1 MSKGKEIT
9 ENSVTTLTRS
19 IDGMGRKS
27 GVSLSSLWYKYQE
40 RLTWKVW
47 AALFVVT
54 FGGVGFVA
62 TWQLLNLSKSPNC
75 PKIFWPIASA
85 SLRLYCAQLDADSR
99 TVEGLLRAIAL
110 VSALPEDHPL
120 RPQADE
126 KMEEWARD
134 ILNLAEKDY
143 QTGNLERAIAT
154 ARQIPRNAEVAKLIE
169 ERIAKWQ
176 ETWTKGNQIIGQL
189 EEHLRAASWNQAFR
203 LAVDLLNLKND
214 YWATVKYNEA
224 IGKISLARE
233 ESAQLDAAT
242 ATFDRGGAK
251 NWLAALE
258 AVRKIRPESYAY
270 QGARK
275 LIGEIEETLQKY
287 AANLIDRRDWKELQ
301 DIAERVPKD
310 LAIKEEVTDWSL
322 LANAALDAEAG
333 TVESIESAIMSAGQI
348 DASRPLHATARS
360 MIDRWTL
367 EITDLKTLTEARNLA
382 EPGTIEALSAA
393 IAKANLVPA
402 DNPRGREAR
411 RDIGEWTSQ
420 IQVIEDRPILEQ
432 ARELAV
438 PGDASSLRAAIE
450 RARQIG
456 PDRALHKEAST
467 DIRGWQSRVE
477 RIEDQ
482 PILDRAVSLASM
494 KDYQAAIDTAS
505 QIRSGRVLA
514 DEAGQYIR
522 RWRGEVNANSAL
534 QQAFRLAATETV
546 DGFGR
551 AIELTRGI
559 PDTTDA
565 GARKSESIDRWSYQ
579 LLTLASDQANMGRY
593 NEAISIA
600 RRIPRDSAAYSS
612 ARQQIQSWRDILQPP
627 AIQTM
632 PDPTSIESPVSTPDP
647 NTTGQ

>member
-19 IDGMGRKS
+19 IDGMGQET

-47 AALFVVT
+47 AALLVVT

-110 VSALPEDHPL
+110 VSALPADHPL
-120 RPQADE
+120 RPQADQR
-126 KMEEWARD
+126 MEEWARD

-143 QTGNLERAIAT
+143 QTGNLARAIAT
-154 ARQIPRNAEVAKLIE
+154 ARQIPQNAEVAKLVG

-176 ETWTKGNQIIGQL
+176 ETWTTGNQIFGKL
-189 EEHLRAASWNQAFR
+189 EEHLREASWNQAFR

-224 IGKISLARE
+224 IGKISVARE
-233 ESAQLDAAT
+233 ESAQLDAAID
-242 ATFDRGGAK
+242 TFDRGGVK

-258 AVRKIRPESYAY
+258 AARKIGPESYAY
-270 QGARK
+270 QGSRK

-287 AANLIDRRDWKELQ
+287 AGNLIDRRDWKELQ
-301 DIAERVPKD
+301 DLAERVPKD

-322 LANAALDAEAG
+322 LANAALDADAG

-360 MIDRWTL
+360 LIDRWTL
-367 EITDLKTLTEARNLA
+367 EITDLKTLTSARDLA
-382 EPGTIEALSAA
+382 SPGTIEALSAA

-402 DNPRGREAR
+402 DNPRGQEAR
-411 RDIGEWTSQ
+411 RDIGEWTRQ

-432 ARELAV
+432 ARELAL
-438 PGDASSLRAAIE
+438 PGDGQSLRAAIE
-450 RARQIG
+450 RARQIV
-456 PDRALHKEAST
+456 PDRALHKEAMT
-467 DIRGWQSRVE
+467 DIRGWQTRVE

-482 PILDRAVSLASM
+482 PILDQAMSLAST

-505 QIRSGRVLA
+505 QIRSGRVLSG
-514 DEAGQYIR
+514 EAAQYIR

-546 DGFGR
+546 DGFSR
-551 AIELTRGI
+551 AIELVRGI

-579 LLTLASDQANMGRY
+579 LLTLASDQANLGRY

-600 RRIPRDSAAYSS
+600 RRIPRDSSAYSS
-612 ARQQIQSWRDILQPP
+612 ARQQIRAWREILQPP
-627 AIQTM
+627 AIETI
-632 PDPTSIESPVSTPDP
+632 PEPSSIESPLSAPDP
-647 NTTGQ
+647 ESTGQ